1 MRWVNREVVVLVVSV
16 ARAAGRRWFWHSGH
30 SPSTLTG
37 AQTFLCSL
45 CLTNAPS
52 SLSLPKRLSETIGS
66 SSCVIIKHHYIRP
79 ARIQPGQTWGKC
91 RWPCAYNSSTRE
103 QTRLNRERM
112 WQQKGIVTSSSNFNS
127 IVTQVSFWHS
137 IDTSFLLWTDE
148 YCVLSICVEGCC
160 YDDHPGPRQNTLLLL
175 SCTYVVVVVVGEIS
189 KQKGWCLEAR

>member
-1 MRWVNREVVVLVVSV
+1 MVLTFWSLSV
-16 ARAAGRRWFWHSGH
+16 HFDRSADISLQPLFD
-30 SPSTLTG
+30 
-37 AQTFLCSL
+37 QCSL
-45 CLTNAPS
+45 L